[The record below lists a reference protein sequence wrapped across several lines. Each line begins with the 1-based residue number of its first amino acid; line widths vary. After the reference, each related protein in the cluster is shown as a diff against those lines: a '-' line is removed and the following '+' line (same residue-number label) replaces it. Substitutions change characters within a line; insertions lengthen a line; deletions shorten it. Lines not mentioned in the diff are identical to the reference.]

1 MLDSFSGLGL
11 GLRLGLLDR
20 PAFSSACL
28 KAVGRLTV
36 ESLLADDAGLTLLLI
51 WALAV

>member
-1 MLDSFSGLGL
+1 MFDSFSGLGL
-11 GLRLGLLDR
+11 GLRLGLLDS
-20 PAFSSACL
+20 PALSSACL

-36 ESLLADDAGLTLLLI
+36 ESLLAEDAGLTLLLI